1 MPIDWSKYGVI
12 EEHPNERV
20 PERIEP
26 VPLQDVYALSSAQK
40 RMYVLQQ
47 LDLTSTAYNMP
58 RIFIIEGMLEHGRLE
73 KAFSDLISRHES
85 LRTRFFL
92 KGGAPVQQVL
102 QDVPF
107 TVSFTNGTE
116 GEAEHW
122 AQSFIQPFDL
132 HEAPLL
138 RVKVMSLSDERHL
151 LAIDLHHIIAD
162 GVTVNLLIRE
172 LLALYQEKEL
182 APLPFQYKDF
192 AVWQNARMKNEAY
205 AKQEEYWLEL
215 LADELPVLELP
226 LDKPHPA
233 VQSFAG
239 DSVETA
245 ADLKLKRKLEL
256 LARENGATL
265 YMVLLAA
272 YQTLLARYSGQDDI
286 VVGSPIAGRP
296 HADLEMV
303 AGMFVNTLAM
313 RGYPQIDK
321 TFRIFLKEIRETVLE
336 AFEHQ
341 EVQFEGIVEK
351 LGIPRDVNRNP
362 VFDTMFALQH
372 KEEEPVQD
380 SLTFRSYEVKHM
392 AAKFDILLQA
402 EEQSD
407 GLRFI
412 WEYRTALFER
422 ETVERFADHWLQLLR
437 QITDDPDMRLGEI
450 DLLSDS
456 EKQQLLVTCNGTKA
470 DYPKDKTVHQ
480 LFEEQVKRTPDHIA
494 AVFEDRKLTYQEL
507 NSRANQLAR
516 MLRRAGVKAE
526 QPVALITERSLEMI
540 VGIFAILKAGGAYV
554 PIDPEYPED
563 RIRYMLEDS
572 GTQMILASKAAQL
585 PSTDSKTV
593 FLIDDAAAAQY
604 DSSNMEHA
612 AAPEQLAY
620 IMYTSGTTG
629 RPKGVMV
636 EHRNIVHLTTNRAY
650 IPFAEIGRLAQT
662 GAVSF
667 DASVFEV
674 FGTLLNGGTVYP
686 VSKEILLDSTRMN
699 LFLKN
704 NGIMTMWLTSPL
716 FNRHAQENSAMFAGL
731 RHLIVGGDVLSVK
744 HIHKVKRSYPE
755 LVLWNGYGPTENT
768 TFSTCYQIQEESE
781 IIPIGRPISHSS
793 AYIVN
798 SKGRLQPVGVPG
810 ELCLGG
816 AGLARGYV
824 NQPELTEEM
833 FVSNP
838 HAPGERMYKTGDVA
852 RWLPDGNIEYLG
864 RFDQQVKVRGHR
876 VELGEIESR
885 LLEHECIQAAAV
897 TVRDN
902 GAGDKELCAY
912 YVAMQ
917 AVKAEQLHHHVA
929 AVLPSYMV
937 PDFFTEIP
945 SLPLTANGK
954 LDRQALP
961 EPDRAT
967 AADSYVEPATKTE
980 AQLAGIW
987 QEILGVERVG
997 ATDHFFKLGGHSLK
1011 AMSLISRIHQDMES
1025 DMRLRE
1031 VFSHP
1036 TVRELASWI
1045 DRNGRTSR
1053 YARIEPAPQ
1062 QEEYPVSS
1070 AQKRMYVLQQLDPKA
1085 TAYNMP
1091 AFIMLEG
1098 ELDYN
1103 RLEQAFRKLIQRH
1116 ESLRTQFVLREGIPV
1131 QQVLTDVPFMMAY
1144 ESETEKKA
1152 RVWAQ
1157 SFVQPFDL
1165 GKAPLLRA
1173 GVMPVSDKQNVLAI
1187 DMHHIIADGVTV
1199 NLLVNE
1205 LCMMYEGADLEPLS
1219 IHYKDFAVWQNA
1231 RIQSGDYATQEAYW
1245 REQLG
1250 GELPVLQLPAD
1261 KPRPAMQ
1268 SFAGD
1273 VVEATAGPE
1282 LKRKLEQAAQ
1292 ESDTTLY
1299 IVLLAAYQTL
1309 LSRYSGQDDIIVGSP
1324 VAGRPHTDL
1333 EKIAGMFVNTLALR
1347 GNPAGNK
1354 TFRTF
1359 TKEMKETVLSA
1370 FENQDVQ
1377 FEALVD
1383 MLGVRRDVNR
1393 NPVFDAMFALQNTD
1407 NPELTLDG
1415 LTLRPY
1421 EQQHTMAKFDVSLL
1435 AKENGDTLQF
1445 TWEYST
1451 ELFERET
1458 VERWTGHWLQ
1468 LLGQITDNP
1477 DIRLGEIDVL
1487 TKAEKDQLLFSF
1499 NDTKAEYPRDK
1510 TIHQL
1515 FEEQTERTPRHTAV
1529 LYEGGQ
1535 MTYQELNAR
1544 ANRLAR
1550 ILRNKGVKP
1559 DHIVGLMVRRS
1570 VEMLVGILG
1579 ILKAGGAYLPIDPDY
1594 PEERIRFMLEDSQT
1608 RLLLRQPDGKAPISF
1623 NGKRIILDETEE
1635 LSGIEPN
1642 LPPAAKANDLAY
1654 LIYTSGS
1661 TGKPKGVMVEHHSVI
1676 NRLHWMQKCYP
1687 LRAHDVILQK
1697 TQFSFD
1703 VSVWELLWWGEVG
1716 AKVCLLPPGGEK
1728 DPKVLFQTIA
1738 QHGVTTIH
1746 FVPSMLS
1753 AFLDALEDENRVEQ
1767 IRSVRRVFASGEALP
1782 AALVERFQRLVSRKI
1797 GADLIN
1803 MYGPTEATVEVS
1815 HYKCSKTEAVTTV
1828 PIGKPID
1835 NLQLSIVSPY
1845 QAMQPIGVAGELCI
1859 SGAGLA
1865 RGYLNR
1871 PELTA
1876 EKFVNHPFMTDVRMY
1891 KTGDLARWLP
1901 DGNIE
1906 YLGRADQQV
1915 KIRGYRVE
1923 LGEIEHRL
1931 LEHKAVKEAVVT
1943 AQEDAN
1949 GDKALSAYFVAK
1961 QPLAAEE
1968 LRVHVASELPS
1979 YMVPAFFT
1987 SLPSMPLT
1995 ANGKLNR
2002 KALPEPD
2009 RVSARPEYVKPA
2021 TETEERLA
2029 LLWQK
2034 VLGLKR
2040 AGAADHF
2047 FESGGHSLKAMT
2059 LVSRIHRELGADI
2072 HLRDIFRHPTVR
2084 ELAKW
2089 IETNQNTSSHA
2100 SIEPAPQQETYA
2112 VSSAQK
2118 RMYVLQQ
2125 LDPHATA
2132 YNMPAVLV
2140 LEGDLDRKRLE
2151 NAFQCLIERHESLR
2165 TRFILADGE
2174 PVQQVMKK
2182 APLAVAYAG
2191 GTEEEAE
2198 QWAQSF
2204 VQPFDLRT
2212 APLLRVGVMT
2222 ISAVRHLLAI
2232 DMHHIIADGVTISNF
2247 INEFSRLY
2255 DGAVLDPLKIQYK
2268 DFAVWQNARMES
2280 EAYRKKE
2287 GYWIE
2292 QLGGELPLLQLPADK
2307 PRPPVQSFSGDVLT
2321 VTVEGEQ
2328 KLKLERLAR
2337 ENGATLY
2344 MVLLA
2349 AYQTLLS
2356 HYTRQ
2361 DDIIVGSPIS
2371 GRLHADLENVAGM
2384 FANTLALRGYPK
2396 GEKTFKRF
2404 LKEIRETALEAFEHQ
2419 EVPFEVLIE
2428 KLGVHRDIN
2437 RNPIFDAMFA
2447 LQNMENAE
2455 LKMDGLT
2462 LCPYELKYKTAKFD
2476 LTMHAEEKGEELQF
2490 TWEYSTALF
2499 ERETVERWAGHW
2511 LRLLKQVTENPDV
2524 RLGDIDLLTETEKD
2538 QLFKTFNSTK
2548 ADYPENKTIQQLFE
2562 EQAERTPDHIA
2573 IAFKDR
2579 TLTYRELNKRANR
2592 LAHALRRRG
2601 VQPNDVIGL
2610 MMERSPD
2617 MIIGILGIL
2626 KSGAA
2631 FVPVDPDYPAQR
2643 IRLMIED
2650 SSASIFVAQSHLAE
2664 RLPSAVT
2671 MIEADS
2677 SAMRNESEDNP
2688 AAVNEPEHFFYV
2700 IYTSGTT
2707 GKPKGVMLNHR
2718 NFVNLIHFQLTKTD
2732 VDFSHAV
2739 LQYATFNFD
2748 ASYHEIFS
2756 TLLSGGRL
2764 QLITKEQRTDVNEL
2778 LGIIEDNRIQV
2789 LFLPPS
2795 FLKFVFQNKD
2805 YAERFPACV
2814 RHIACAGEQLVVTA
2828 EMKKAL
2834 CEKQITLHNYYG
2846 PSETHVV
2853 TTLTMKPG
2861 DLIDDFPA
2869 IGKPISNTR
2878 IYLLND
2884 SKKPVPIGVDGELY
2898 IAGDSVGPGYMNQ
2911 AQLTAEKFEADPF
2924 HSGGSM
2930 YQTGDLARWLPDGNI
2945 KYIGRIDHQ
2954 IKIRGYRIELDEIE
2968 QRLLAHEAVKEAA
2981 VIVRADAAGD
2991 KTLCAY
2997 YTAKLPVGT
3006 DELRGH
3012 LASALPAYMLPSFL
3026 TELERMPV
3034 TANGKLNRKALPE
3047 PKHLAG
3053 ATYVEPST
3061 ATEAQLAV
3069 LWQETLGLDRVGAD
3083 DHFFELGGHS
3093 LKAMNLVARIHQELD
3108 TEVPLRELFRHPTV
3122 RELAAWIEA
3131 NGSASPYAA
3140 IQPAPR
3146 NIKRKGD

>member
-422 ETVERFADHWLQLLR
+422 ETVER
-437 QITDDPDMRLGEI
+437 
-450 DLLSDS
+450 
-456 EKQQLLVTCNGTKA
+456 
-470 DYPKDKTVHQ
+470 
-480 LFEEQVKRTPDHIA
+480 
-494 AVFEDRKLTYQEL
+494 
-507 NSRANQLAR
+507 
-516 MLRRAGVKAE
+516 
-526 QPVALITERSLEMI
+526 
-540 VGIFAILKAGGAYV
+540 
-554 PIDPEYPED
+554 
-563 RIRYMLEDS
+563 
-572 GTQMILASKAAQL
+572 
-585 PSTDSKTV
+585 
-593 FLIDDAAAAQY
+593 
-604 DSSNMEHA
+604 
-612 AAPEQLAY
+612 
-620 IMYTSGTTG
+620 
-629 RPKGVMV
+629 
-636 EHRNIVHLTTNRAY
+636 
-650 IPFAEIGRLAQT
+650 
-662 GAVSF
+662 
-667 DASVFEV
+667 
-674 FGTLLNGGTVYP
+674 
-686 VSKEILLDSTRMN
+686 
-699 LFLKN
+699 
-704 NGIMTMWLTSPL
+704 
-716 FNRHAQENSAMFAGL
+716 
-731 RHLIVGGDVLSVK
+731 
-744 HIHKVKRSYPE
+744 
-755 LVLWNGYGPTENT
+755 
-768 TFSTCYQIQEESE
+768 
-781 IIPIGRPISHSS
+781 
-793 AYIVN
+793 
-798 SKGRLQPVGVPG
+798 
-810 ELCLGG
+810 
-816 AGLARGYV
+816 
-824 NQPELTEEM
+824 
-833 FVSNP
+833 
-838 HAPGERMYKTGDVA
+838 
-852 RWLPDGNIEYLG
+852 
-864 RFDQQVKVRGHR
+864 
-876 VELGEIESR
+876 
-885 LLEHECIQAAAV
+885 
-897 TVRDN
+897 
-902 GAGDKELCAY
+902 
-912 YVAMQ
+912 
-917 AVKAEQLHHHVA
+917 
-929 AVLPSYMV
+929 
-937 PDFFTEIP
+937 
-945 SLPLTANGK
+945 
-954 LDRQALP
+954 
-961 EPDRAT
+961 
-967 AADSYVEPATKTE
+967 
-980 AQLAGIW
+980 
-987 QEILGVERVG
+987 
-997 ATDHFFKLGGHSLK
+997 
-1011 AMSLISRIHQDMES
+1011 
-1025 DMRLRE
+1025 
-1031 VFSHP
+1031 
-1036 TVRELASWI
+1036 
-1045 DRNGRTSR
+1045 
-1053 YARIEPAPQ
+1053 
-1062 QEEYPVSS
+1062 
-1070 AQKRMYVLQQLDPKA
+1070 
-1085 TAYNMP
+1085 
-1091 AFIMLEG
+1091 
-1098 ELDYN
+1098 
-1103 RLEQAFRKLIQRH
+1103 
-1116 ESLRTQFVLREGIPV
+1116 
-1131 QQVLTDVPFMMAY
+1131 
-1144 ESETEKKA
+1144 
-1152 RVWAQ
+1152 
-1157 SFVQPFDL
+1157 
-1165 GKAPLLRA
+1165 
-1173 GVMPVSDKQNVLAI
+1173 
-1187 DMHHIIADGVTV
+1187 
-1199 NLLVNE
+1199 
-1205 LCMMYEGADLEPLS
+1205 
-1219 IHYKDFAVWQNA
+1219 
-1231 RIQSGDYATQEAYW
+1231 
-1245 REQLG
+1245 
-1250 GELPVLQLPAD
+1250 
-1261 KPRPAMQ
+1261 
-1268 SFAGD
+1268 
-1273 VVEATAGPE
+1273 
-1282 LKRKLEQAAQ
+1282 
-1292 ESDTTLY
+1292 
-1299 IVLLAAYQTL
+1299 
-1309 LSRYSGQDDIIVGSP
+1309 
-1324 VAGRPHTDL
+1324 
-1333 EKIAGMFVNTLALR
+1333 
-1347 GNPAGNK
+1347 
-1354 TFRTF
+1354 
-1359 TKEMKETVLSA
+1359 
-1370 FENQDVQ
+1370 
-1377 FEALVD
+1377 
-1383 MLGVRRDVNR
+1383 
-1393 NPVFDAMFALQNTD
+1393 
-1407 NPELTLDG
+1407 
-1415 LTLRPY
+1415 
-1421 EQQHTMAKFDVSLL
+1421 
-1435 AKENGDTLQF
+1435 
-1445 TWEYST
+1445 
-1451 ELFERET
+1451 
-1458 VERWTGHWLQ
+1458 
-1468 LLGQITDNP
+1468 
-1477 DIRLGEIDVL
+1477 
-1487 TKAEKDQLLFSF
+1487 
-1499 NDTKAEYPRDK
+1499 
-1510 TIHQL
+1510 
-1515 FEEQTERTPRHTAV
+1515 
-1529 LYEGGQ
+1529 
-1535 MTYQELNAR
+1535 
-1544 ANRLAR
+1544 
-1550 ILRNKGVKP
+1550 
-1559 DHIVGLMVRRS
+1559 
-1570 VEMLVGILG
+1570 
-1579 ILKAGGAYLPIDPDY
+1579 
-1594 PEERIRFMLEDSQT
+1594 
-1608 RLLLRQPDGKAPISF
+1608 
-1623 NGKRIILDETEE
+1623 
-1635 LSGIEPN
+1635 
-1642 LPPAAKANDLAY
+1642 
-1654 LIYTSGS
+1654 
-1661 TGKPKGVMVEHHSVI
+1661 
-1676 NRLHWMQKCYP
+1676 
-1687 LRAHDVILQK
+1687 
-1697 TQFSFD
+1697 
-1703 VSVWELLWWGEVG
+1703 
-1716 AKVCLLPPGGEK
+1716 
-1728 DPKVLFQTIA
+1728 
-1738 QHGVTTIH
+1738 
-1746 FVPSMLS
+1746 
-1753 AFLDALEDENRVEQ
+1753 
-1767 IRSVRRVFASGEALP
+1767 
-1782 AALVERFQRLVSRKI
+1782 
-1797 GADLIN
+1797 
-1803 MYGPTEATVEVS
+1803 
-1815 HYKCSKTEAVTTV
+1815 
-1828 PIGKPID
+1828 
-1835 NLQLSIVSPY
+1835 
-1845 QAMQPIGVAGELCI
+1845 
-1859 SGAGLA
+1859 
-1865 RGYLNR
+1865 
-1871 PELTA
+1871 
-1876 EKFVNHPFMTDVRMY
+1876 
-1891 KTGDLARWLP
+1891 
-1901 DGNIE
+1901 
-1906 YLGRADQQV
+1906 
-1915 KIRGYRVE
+1915 
-1923 LGEIEHRL
+1923 
-1931 LEHKAVKEAVVT
+1931 
-1943 AQEDAN
+1943 
-1949 GDKALSAYFVAK
+1949 
-1961 QPLAAEE
+1961 
-1968 LRVHVASELPS
+1968 
-1979 YMVPAFFT
+1979 
-1987 SLPSMPLT
+1987 
-1995 ANGKLNR
+1995 
-2002 KALPEPD
+2002 
-2009 RVSARPEYVKPA
+2009 
-2021 TETEERLA
+2021 
-2029 LLWQK
+2029 
-2034 VLGLKR
+2034 
-2040 AGAADHF
+2040 
-2047 FESGGHSLKAMT
+2047 
-2059 LVSRIHRELGADI
+2059 
-2072 HLRDIFRHPTVR
+2072 
-2084 ELAKW
+2084 
-2089 IETNQNTSSHA
+2089 
-2100 SIEPAPQQETYA
+2100 
-2112 VSSAQK
+2112 
-2118 RMYVLQQ
+2118 
-2125 LDPHATA
+2125 
-2132 YNMPAVLV
+2132 
-2140 LEGDLDRKRLE
+2140 
-2151 NAFQCLIERHESLR
+2151 
-2165 TRFILADGE
+2165 
-2174 PVQQVMKK
+2174 
-2182 APLAVAYAG
+2182 
-2191 GTEEEAE
+2191 
-2198 QWAQSF
+2198 
-2204 VQPFDLRT
+2204 
-2212 APLLRVGVMT
+2212 
-2222 ISAVRHLLAI
+2222 
-2232 DMHHIIADGVTISNF
+2232 
-2247 INEFSRLY
+2247 
-2255 DGAVLDPLKIQYK
+2255 
-2268 DFAVWQNARMES
+2268 
-2280 EAYRKKE
+2280 
-2287 GYWIE
+2287 
-2292 QLGGELPLLQLPADK
+2292 
-2307 PRPPVQSFSGDVLT
+2307 
-2321 VTVEGEQ
+2321 
-2328 KLKLERLAR
+2328 
-2337 ENGATLY
+2337 
-2344 MVLLA
+2344 
-2349 AYQTLLS
+2349 
-2356 HYTRQ
+2356 
-2361 DDIIVGSPIS
+2361 
-2371 GRLHADLENVAGM
+2371 
-2384 FANTLALRGYPK
+2384 
-2396 GEKTFKRF
+2396 
-2404 LKEIRETALEAFEHQ
+2404 
-2419 EVPFEVLIE
+2419 
-2428 KLGVHRDIN
+2428 
-2437 RNPIFDAMFA
+2437 
-2447 LQNMENAE
+2447 
-2455 LKMDGLT
+2455 
-2462 LCPYELKYKTAKFD
+2462 
-2476 LTMHAEEKGEELQF
+2476 
-2490 TWEYSTALF
+2490 
-2499 ERETVERWAGHW
+2499 WAGHW

-2524 RLGDIDLLTETEKD
+2524 RLGEIDLLTETEKD

-3122 RELAAWIEA
+3122 RELAAWNEA